1 MCWKRQKVDDS
12 DTRAEA
18 SSVRVRLARAPANR
32 YSPKPSFQPFEI
44 PLRPRAEAEESIFKF
59 VMETSGCNYGK
70 RPNFHHFFFFFLAS
84 RSRISP
90 PTFFNHP
97 LPFPDAYATRAAGDG
112 CKQFRILCSERK
124 KGRGRGEGKKRDR
137 RDQYYCVTERHWS
150 ESSLSR
156 RSR

>member
-1 MCWKRQKVDDS
+1 MLEE
-12 DTRAEA
+12 AE
-18 SSVRVRLARAPANR
+18 SGWFRHTGRSELSVRVRLARTPANR

-70 RPNFHHFFFFFLAS
+70 RPNFHRFFFFPIP
-84 RSRISP
+84 RSRIPRQHSSIILCHF
-90 PTFFNHP
+90 PTR
-97 LPFPDAYATRAAGDG
+97 TRHELRLDG
-112 CKQFRILCSERK
+112 CKQFRILCSEK
-124 KGRGRGEGKKRDR
+124 KKRGGRREGKKRDG
-137 RDQYYCVTERHWS
+137 RDHCVTERHWS

>member
-1 MCWKRQKVDDS
+1 MDDS

-70 RPNFHHFFFFFLAS
+70 RPNFHHFFFFFS
-84 RSRISP
+84 C
-90 PTFFNHP
+90 F
-97 LPFPDAYATRAAGDG
+97 PFPNFTAN
-112 CKQFRILCSERK
+112 IL
-124 KGRGRGEGKKRDR
+124 
-137 RDQYYCVTERHWS
+137 Q
-150 ESSLSR
+150 SSFAISR
-156 RSR
+156 RVRDTSCGGWMQTISNSLLRKEKREGERGGEEERPSRPVLLRN

>member
-70 RPNFHHFFFFFLAS
+70 RPNFHHFFFFFFL
-84 RSRISP
+84 
-90 PTFFNHP
+90 
-97 LPFPDAYATRAAGDG
+97 LPVPEFHR
-112 CKQFRILCSERK
+112 QHSSIILCHFPTRTRHELRGIDANNSLLRKEKRKGER
-124 KGRGRGEGKKRDR
+124 GGEE
-137 RDQYYCVTERHWS
+137 ERP
-150 ESSLSR
+150 SR
-156 RSR
+156 PVLLRN